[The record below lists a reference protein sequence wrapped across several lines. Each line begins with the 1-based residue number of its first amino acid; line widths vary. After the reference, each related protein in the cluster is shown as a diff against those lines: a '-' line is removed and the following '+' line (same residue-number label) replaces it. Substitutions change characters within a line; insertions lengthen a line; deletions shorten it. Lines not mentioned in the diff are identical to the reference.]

1 MVDFVVKF
9 TAKEDE
15 DEGIAPWVIWTDGSS
30 NQHVVGVRFVLQ
42 LPKGDLIE
50 RTVCLQFLM
59 TNNKAVYDAILT
71 GLNLAKAAGALSV
84 VIHSDSQV
92 IVRHINGDYKA
103 KEEWMKEYLSMV
115 RVSQEFLAK
124 FVQIPR
130 EENEQADR
138 LTKAAFVEHTVID
151 GQVLSFI

>member
-15 DEGIAPWVIWTDGSS
+15 DEGIAPWAIWTDGSS

>member
-1 MVDFVVKF
+1 M
-9 TAKEDE
+9 
-15 DEGIAPWVIWTDGSS
+15 
-30 NQHVVGVRFVLQ
+30 Q

-50 RTVCLQFLM
+50 CTVCLQFLM

-71 GLNLAKAAGALSV
+71 GLDLAKAAGALSV